1 MTNTTANAIYTN
13 ADGTSEFV
21 NLDETGCVYAIISQA
36 TEADLDAL
44 HAGEHADYRIAS
56 REIEVGDG
64 DTYAMLQDRADD
76 EREVYSSITD
86 VYPQILDLLGDD
98 VEDFDVD
105 AIAQEITEW
114 YDYLL
119 PTGAIA
125 AGSSGLRIRA
135 EYADDVD
142 ALNAVLAKHCR
153 TA

>member
-21 NLDETGCVYAIISQA
+21 NLDETGCVSAIISQA

-105 AIAQEITEW
+105 AIAQEIT
-114 YDYLL
+114 D
-119 PTGAIA
+119 
-125 AGSSGLRIRA
+125 
-135 EYADDVD
+135 
-142 ALNAVLAKHCR
+142 
-153 TA
+153 